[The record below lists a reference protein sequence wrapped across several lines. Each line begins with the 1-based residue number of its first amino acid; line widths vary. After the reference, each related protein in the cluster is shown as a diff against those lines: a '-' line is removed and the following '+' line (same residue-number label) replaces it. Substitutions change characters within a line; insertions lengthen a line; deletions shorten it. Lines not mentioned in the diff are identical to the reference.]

1 MKCIDLLSR
10 EVFRD
15 SEAYHMVRSSL
26 ETKRPKALHS
36 QDFYELIWVQNGQ
49 MRITL
54 ADTKI
59 DLSEGNLVFIRESE
73 SHGLHARTDD
83 TFVVSVSFAADFI
96 NGLGA
101 RHPELSDK
109 FFWSKNP
116 TPHVAF
122 REMRELASLNQKA
135 LRLERVARTRLE
147 AEAFLIPL
155 CAELVDEVK
164 ETREQ
169 APDWLV
175 MACAAA
181 QHPEV
186 FREGA
191 AGFVAV
197 TGRAHAHVS
206 RTAKAVLGLTPSEYV
221 NKIRMEYAGRRL
233 AGTPDQLA
241 EIAADC
247 GIPNLSHFHKCF
259 SSHFGITPHQ
269 FRLKMQRNLLQPS

>member
-10 EVFRD
+10 DVLRD
-15 SEAYHMVRSSL
+15 GAAYHMARSSL
-26 ETKRPKALHS
+26 EQRRPKVLHS
-36 QDFYELIWVQNGQ
+36 QDFYELIWVQNGE
-49 MRITL
+49 MRLTL
-54 ADTKI
+54 GDEKI
-59 DLSEGNLVFIRESE
+59 DLDEGKVVFVRAREP
-73 SHGLHARTDD
+73 HALHARAED
-83 TFVVSVSFAADFI
+83 TFVVSVAFSAELI
-96 NGLGA
+96 WNIGE
-101 RHPELSDK
+101 RHDALVGR
-109 FFWSKNP
+109 FFWSTAP
-116 TPHVAF
+116 LPHIAH
-122 REMRELASLNQKA
+122 RDIRELAALNKQA
-135 LRLERVARTRLE
+135 LRLERVARSALE
-147 AEAFLIPL
+147 AEAFLLPL
-155 CAELVDEVK
+155 CAELVAEAQQ
-164 ETREQ
+164 TREE

-181 QHPEV
+181 HNPEV

-206 RTAKAVLGLTPSEYV
+206 RTAKAILGQTPSEYI

-233 AGTPDQLA
+233 AGTTDQLA

-269 FRLKMQRNLLQPS
+269 FRLKMQKNVLQPS